1 MSTPDAQTSYV
12 PSALAVRPIPPGPLR
27 TLTDTFAAL
36 SQRPTLAQMS
46 AWLQNLQVEATDLRP
61 YISFKP
67 STYARHRVFRNEHI
81 ELLVLCWRTG
91 PRTPIH
97 DHNGSHGLVRVWAG
111 IMSETMFARD
121 AQRGLLYQSGR
132 EWRGGAPTCA

>member
-46 AWLQNLQVEATDLRP
+46 AWLQNLQVEKVAGGQIPPDQDIRL
-61 YISFKP
+61 
-67 STYARHRVFRNEHI
+67 YA
-81 ELLVLCWRTG
+81 ELILNDTEGSCCKAKKVL
-91 PRTPIH
+91 
-97 DHNGSHGLVRVWAG
+97 S
-111 IMSETMFARD
+111 
-121 AQRGLLYQSGR
+121 AQK
-132 EWRGGAPTCA
+132 